1 MNCFLFSLFIVVFC
15 SALLIDGQR
24 LNGYDF
30 GQHYSRIR
38 IFDYETYADIKLL
51 KFNIN
56 GPSRMA
62 NWSLTFAPEGKCDD
76 PSISIDFYLQY
87 GAYPLATP
95 ENESFPENY
104 IKTRHDLLAF
114 RFNQTSTTPVVHLNN
129 PLIGTWFAMTY
140 VNRPSNHLKS
150 KIITTNQN
158 GCNYYLSSWLDYQI
172 DPIHSVFVL
181 NEPLEIVFSREK
193 SSIFISHYTTTGNV
207 RLTLQSS
214 WPTVCDVMIYARIN
228 GLPNSLLFDYKTVC
242 RNEICLLEIEQ
253 FSALL
258 WIYFYVQVNNSTCL
272 NNSQSAKFLLRP
284 TECQSN
290 LNEFCIQSFPT
301 RRIMFNYYY
310 DFLYVPIYS
319 TRSSSGSTSSITFNS
334 FDFSLYSF
342 EFIVDDRN
350 LGGTLH
356 FDLESRILP
365 LIPSNVNVSILGCLS
380 KSRPR
385 TFDRCE
391 FDYRMIVEK
400 NSMTI
405 RSFPYPEMALW
416 YLTLQYNCNGSIDE
430 CRNTSLSL
438 MFQISSSQC
447 TKQQCG
453 SYGICRIMTSQQ
465 NVFSTCSCFA
475 GYRGYGCTD
484 STYSYVSKSLTSV
497 LFLTLSN
504 LMFLPA
510 IVLAIHRRLYIEGL
524 IYFFNMFFSTFY
536 HACDQEIN
544 KFCIFKYDGL
554 QLSDFIGS
562 YASFVVT
569 IITMAII
576 PSSIKAFLF
585 VLGLLTCI
593 VINSRDR
600 FDHIQFIMLISA
612 SFTFTIV
619 TWAFVSI
626 KRRRLHPSYKRLI
639 LVTPGFL
646 LALTGLILFAFCETE
661 DNYWYIHSLWHIFIA
676 SSILFFLP
684 HKKSLRKEISR
695 QQTDTTAVSLPV
707 DTEPIAMPIDNTSL
721 SSSNTDESKKSTD
734 NLLN

>member
-1 MNCFLFSLFIVVFC
+1 
-15 SALLIDGQR
+15 
-24 LNGYDF
+24 
-30 GQHYSRIR
+30 
-38 IFDYETYADIKLL
+38 
-51 KFNIN
+51 
-56 GPSRMA
+56 
-62 NWSLTFAPEGKCDD
+62 
-76 PSISIDFYLQY
+76 
-87 GAYPLATP
+87 
-95 ENESFPENY
+95 
-104 IKTRHDLLAF
+104 
-114 RFNQTSTTPVVHLNN
+114 
-129 PLIGTWFAMTY
+129 
-140 VNRPSNHLKS
+140 
-150 KIITTNQN
+150 
-158 GCNYYLSSWLDYQI
+158 
-172 DPIHSVFVL
+172 
-181 NEPLEIVFSREK
+181 
-193 SSIFISHYTTTGNV
+193 
-207 RLTLQSS
+207 
-214 WPTVCDVMIYARIN
+214 
-228 GLPNSLLFDYKTVC
+228 
-242 RNEICLLEIEQ
+242 
-253 FSALL
+253 
-258 WIYFYVQVNNSTCL
+258 
-272 NNSQSAKFLLRP
+272 
-284 TECQSN
+284 
-290 LNEFCIQSFPT
+290 
-301 RRIMFNYYY
+301 
-310 DFLYVPIYS
+310 
-319 TRSSSGSTSSITFNS
+319 
-334 FDFSLYSF
+334 
-342 EFIVDDRN
+342 
-350 LGGTLH
+350 
-356 FDLESRILP
+356 
-365 LIPSNVNVSILGCLS
+365 
-380 KSRPR
+380 
-385 TFDRCE
+385 
-391 FDYRMIVEK
+391 
-400 NSMTI
+400 
-405 RSFPYPEMALW
+405 
-416 YLTLQYNCNGSIDE
+416 
-430 CRNTSLSL
+430 
-438 MFQISSSQC
+438 
-447 TKQQCG
+447 
-453 SYGICRIMTSQQ
+453 
-465 NVFSTCSCFA
+465 
-475 GYRGYGCTD
+475 
-484 STYSYVSKSLTSV
+484 
-497 LFLTLSN
+497 
-504 LMFLPA
+504 MFLPA